1 MQNDAA
7 VFRTG
12 ETLQEGCQKIDETV
26 ASFGDVKVGWVPR
39 IKAGFCC
46 LRFVAAGQ

>member
-12 ETLQEGCQKIDETV
+12 ETLEEGCQKIDETV
-26 ASFGDVKVGWVPR
+26 ASFSEVKVSHGCGTLPGPFF
-39 IKAGFCC
+39 AHMF
-46 LRFVAAGQ
+46 